1 MVTAKTKGPDKA
13 EICKKVTAA
22 LKKKYPAPAK
32 YPSLPVMETMLYA
45 VCLDNSTADQ
55 AQELLD
61 RAMKG
66 FHDLNEMRVSS
77 IEELE
82 DLIQPATE
90 SDLRAI
96 RLRDVLHHVFEV
108 EYKFEY
114 EGLKRKTLEQAV
126 KILAKIR
133 SLDWFCRAYVLHH
146 SLGAHV
152 LPIDDQMHAILC
164 WLGLGSPEAGPEQT
178 AEGLRG
184 FVRKADGPEFCH
196 VLRLCSNDPAYKSIL
211 QNFARIHEQG
221 GWEDVAPLD
230 RLTALLKGDL
240 VRKKPPVKKAPAPP
254 PPKVKVATK
263 TTAEKKK
270 PTPVKKETAKPAK
283 KATPAPKK
291 PASKPKS
298 KPAAPPKKRKSK

>member
-1 MVTAKTKGPDKA
+1 MATAKTKGPDKA
-13 EICKKVTAA
+13 EICKKITAA
-22 LKKKYPAPAK
+22 FKKKYPAPVK
-32 YPSLPVMETMLYA
+32 EPSLPVMETMLYA
-45 VCLDNSTADQ
+45 VCLDNNLVSD

-61 RAMKG
+61 RVLKG

-82 DLIQPATE
+82 DLIHPASQ

-96 RLRDVLHHVFEV
+96 RMRDVLHHVFEI

-133 SLDWFCRAYVLHH
+133 SLNWFCRSYVLHNC
-146 SLGAHV
+146 LGAHV

-164 WLGLGSPEAGPEQT
+164 WLGMGVPEGGPEQT
-178 AEGLRG
+178 AESLRG
-184 FVRKADGPEFCH
+184 FVRKADGAEFCQ
-196 VLRLCSNDPAYKSIL
+196 VLRSCANDPAYKSIL
-211 QNFARIHEQG
+211 QSFAKIHEQG
-221 GWEDVAPLD
+221 NWADVSPLD

-240 VRKKPPVKKAPAPP
+240 NRKKPAAKKAAEE
-254 PPKVKVATK
+254 PKGKSAAK
-263 TTAEKKK
+263 GEAKKK
-270 PTPVKKETAKPAK
+270 PAADKKAAKPAAAK
-283 KATPAPKK
+283 KTTVAAKK

-298 KPAAPPKKRKSK
+298 KPASPPKKRKSK